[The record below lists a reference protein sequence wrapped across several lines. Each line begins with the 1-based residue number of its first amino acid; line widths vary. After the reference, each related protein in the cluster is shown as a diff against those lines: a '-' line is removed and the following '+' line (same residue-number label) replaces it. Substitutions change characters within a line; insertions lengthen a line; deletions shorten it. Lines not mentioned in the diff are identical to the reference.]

1 MSKKYCKICGNEMV
15 LGHFGY
21 YCSHTELHPESPCEA
36 KCEKETI
43 TINKE
48 DYEAMSERDETL
60 IKKNIELQ
68 KQLEEK
74 KKEIDKLK
82 RIGEKG
88 HLNDLLEDKRKENSI
103 IIRGAE
109 QLLQQLQSQPAEI
122 VEKIKEWGQKHYNW
136 VGDGTGYDGQDYNE
150 CIGFN
155 MAIDQLNEVLDTI
168 LQEYQK

>member
-21 YCSHTELHPESPCEA
+21 YCSHTELHPEHPCEA

-48 DYEAMSERDETL
+48 DYEVMSERDETL

-74 KKEIDKLK
+74 EKEIDDFK

-88 HLNDLLEDKRKENSI
+88 HFYDLFEDKRKENRVLIKAS
-103 IIRGAE
+103 E
-109 QLLQQLQSQPAEI
+109 QLLQQLKSQPAEI
-122 VEKIKEWGQKHYNW
+122 VEKIRE
-136 VGDGTGYDGQDYNE
+136 
-150 CIGFN
+150 I
-155 MAIDQLNEVLDTI
+155 AIIDVEEYSNDPILYKITEEELDSI
-168 LQEYQK
+168 LKEYQKN